1 LQSLDFLRLAPNWHR
16 RAINVKEFPDA
27 GLRVVSE
34 LLPACVCAGILKQPD
49 IAACGGKPLACRI
62 CR

>member
-1 LQSLDFLRLAPNWHR
+1 
-16 RAINVKEFPDA
+16 VKEFPDA

-34 LLPACVCAGILKQPD
+34 FLPACVCAGILKQPD